1 MKAGPARATPRALAP
16 LALAAALAAAL
27 GSCGRGT
34 VPLGLVGVLSGRQS
48 ELAIAGRNGV
58 ELRIEEANARGGLR
72 GRRVELLALDDGGTE
87 AGFREAVARI
97 AARKARI
104 VVGPFLSSEGEFAAQ
119 SAEPLLF
126 LSPTVSAARFSGRDD
141 KLLRIMASNAAAAE
155 AIGGFLGAK
164 AAGKGALVVRD
175 ETNAAYADDY
185 ERLFAG
191 AFEAAGGGKARSL
204 SVPGF
209 GTASFLDAARKIVER
224 APEAIL
230 VIAGGP
236 DAAMLFRQLSRLG
249 YAGMRAVSGWTMTSD
264 FTAQGVEASEGV
276 YFSHQYD
283 LGDQSPRFMAFKEAY
298 LARFGREASFSA
310 LYGYE
315 AADLALD
322 LLAAKPGAG
331 SEELKA
337 AALAWG
343 PRRGLQDE
351 WSFDRYGDA
360 SRPARVYR
368 LLEGRAVR
376 Q

>member
-1 MKAGPARATPRALAP
+1 MSSMKAGPARATLRALLP
-16 LALAAALAAAL
+16 VSLAAALA
-27 GSCGRGT
+27 SCGRSP

-58 ELRIEEANARGGLR
+58 ELRIEEANAKGGLR
-72 GRRVELLALDDGGTE
+72 GRRVELLVEDDEGTE
-87 AGFREAVARI
+87 AGFREAAARI

-104 VVGPFLSSEGEFAAQ
+104 VIGPFLSSEGEFAAA

-141 KLLRIMASNAAAAE
+141 KLLRIMASNAAAAK
-155 AIGGFLGAK
+155 AIGGFLGGK

-185 ERLFAG
+185 GKLFAG
-191 AFEAAGGGKARSL
+191 AFEAAGGGAVRSL

-209 GTASFLDAARKIVER
+209 GEASYLDTARKIAEA
-224 APEAIL
+224 APEALL

-236 DAAMLFRQLSRLG
+236 DAAMLFRQLNRLG
-249 YAGMRAVSGWTMTSD
+249 FRGLRAVSGWTMTSD
-264 FTAQGVEASEGV
+264 FLAQGVEAAEGV

-283 LGDQSPRFMAFKEAY
+283 LGDSSPRYAAFKSAY
-298 LARFGREASFSA
+298 LARFGREPSFSA
-310 LYGYE
+310 VYGYE

-360 SRPARVYR
+360 SRPARVFR
-368 LLEGRAVR
+368 LAAGRAER